1 MSGMK
6 LCLKVNV
13 RRHLTTGHLRK
24 MIKGTV
30 QAVKS
35 PSGESV
41 NVSLRFEKHLAVSW
55 EQGSTYLYKVM
66 SKHACSCR
74 HHKCTHMHTAFDRGL
89 FQLGYACIVPRS
101 QSTKKVVHAL
111 LSCFHF
117 YMSVFTTC
125 SPCNQ
130 ALELEL

>member
-13 RRHLTTGHLRK
+13 RRYLTTGHRHK

-30 QAVKS
+30 QTVKS
-35 PSGESV
+35 PYGERV
-41 NVSLRFEKHLAVSW
+41 NVSLRFEKHLAISW
-55 EQGSTYLYKVM
+55 EQELTYLCKVM
-66 SKHACSCR
+66 SKHVHVDITNA
-74 HHKCTHMHTAFDRGL
+74 HMHTASNRGL
-89 FQLGYACIVPRS
+89 FQLGYTCIVPRS